1 MEWKTLLR
9 HKFFKSRNNCFP
21 KALQASQSIQI
32 YNVMNMRRFSI
43 PAFALLFLMMASSV
57 HAQFEGQVTMKV
69 YNTDNGQ
76 VKTNEINLYAT
87 ANRIMIKGEE
97 QFDIMDNM
105 TTDGLLIRNDQKD
118 FILMTGENEALQV
131 SKVEIEGMVEML
143 SSWSGESSSGS
154 SNSSKTKYRFSD
166 RQMTVLGFEAAE
178 MIVQDTEDP
187 DKHLSIWLTPDIKIN
202 WGMLGERW
210 NNMPE
215 SIDREING
223 VAKEVIFT
231 GQNFPLMIEAVD
243 GQSRTTIM
251 EVSSVNE
258 SSVAKAMVEL
268 ASGVSLMSFKDYV
281 FRMMMQQ

>member
-1 MEWKTLLR
+1 
-9 HKFFKSRNNCFP
+9 
-21 KALQASQSIQI
+21 
-32 YNVMNMRRFSI
+32 MNMRRFSI